1 MRKPLHIPQMQDSMY
16 TRELSFKNAIL
27 EAQDICLGTFPG
39 CFLIGEGVGDPKQVF
54 GTTLGLKDKFPD
66 RVFDMPIS
74 ENAGTGICIGSA
86 INGLKP
92 ILVHQRM
99 DFSLYAADQ
108 VINNA
113 AKWFSMYGGQ
123 KSVPL
128 VIRMIIGRGW
138 GQGNQHSQNLTAL
151 YNHIP
156 GLKIVMPSSAYD
168 AKGLF
173 ISAVK
178 DPNPVLF
185 IEHRWLY
192 ETTSNVPEGVYS
204 VPIGA
209 AANHIKGSEVTVVAS
224 GYAMREAYKA
234 TGFLRQSGVLV
245 DLIDLR
251 TIKPLPISAIISS
264 CAQTKRL
271 VVVDDA
277 WKTGGL
283 AGEII
288 AQVVEQVNLESRPVR
303 VTYPDYPSASSPGLT
318 QDYYNGPYD
327 ICVAVERVLGR
338 MLDLS
343 AIKEYQTA
351 RTHDVPDKNFKG
363 PF

>member
-1 MRKPLHIPQMQDSMY
+1 MFSRN
-16 TRELSFKNAIL
+16 LSFKDAIR
-27 EAQDICLGTFPG
+27 EAQDICLGTFPD
-39 CFLIGEGVGDPKQVF
+39 CFLMGEGVGDPKQVF
-54 GTTLGLKDKFPD
+54 GTTTGLREKYPD

-74 ENAGTGICIGSA
+74 EGGGTGVSIGAA

-99 DFSLYAADQ
+99 DFSLYGADQ
-108 VINNA
+108 LINNA
-113 AKWFSMYGGQ
+113 AKYSSMFGGQ
-123 KSVPL
+123 LRVPL
-128 VIRMIIGRGW
+128 VVRMIIGRGW

-151 YNHIP
+151 YAHVP

-192 ETTSNVPEGVYS
+192 ETTSKVPEGVYS
-204 VPIGA
+204 VPIGYVG
-209 AANHIKGSEVTVVAS
+209 NSVHGNDVTIVAS
-224 GYAMREAYKA
+224 GYATREAWKA
-234 TGFLRQSGVLV
+234 KDFLDSCGVSV

-251 TIKPLPISAIISS
+251 TIKPLPIESILSSA
-264 CAQTKRL
+264 AQTRRL

-277 WKTGGL
+277 WRFGGI
-283 AGEII
+283 ASEII
-288 AQVVEQVNLESRPVR
+288 TQVVERIDLESRPVR
-303 VTYPDYPSASSPGLT
+303 VTYPNYPSASSPGLT
-318 QDYYNGPYD
+318 QGYYNGPMD
-327 ICVAVERVLGR
+327 ICVAVQEVLGR
-338 MLDLS
+338 KLDLS
-343 AIKEYQTA
+343 DVEKYQNS
-351 RTHDVPDKNFKG
+351 RIHDVPDKSFTG